1 MKLKDKV
8 GIVTASA
15 GAGIGQATARKFAK
29 EGALVVVTDHHERRT
44 SEVAESMKAE
54 YGKDRILGI
63 RCDVSSLADVREMV
77 KKTVDT
83 FGRID
88 ILVNNAGRNVLA
100 PVHKMT
106 DEQWNLVIDV
116 NLKGTFFCTKEVVP
130 FMIKQKYGRI
140 ISISS
145 IEGWGGSPMGETHY
159 AATKA
164 GIVGFTKALAR
175 ELAPHNITVNAIA
188 PGIIPNPFLKK
199 IYGPMLEGVAKIV
212 PLGRGGKPEEVA
224 NAVSFLASEEASYI
238 TGETLVVSGGLYM
251 H

>member
-1 MKLKDKV
+1 
-8 GIVTASA
+8 
-15 GAGIGQATARKFAK
+15 
-29 EGALVVVTDHHERRT
+29 
-44 SEVAESMKAE
+44 
-54 YGKDRILGI
+54 
-63 RCDVSSLADVREMV
+63 
-77 KKTVDT
+77 
-83 FGRID
+83 
-88 ILVNNAGRNVLA
+88 
-100 PVHKMT
+100 MT

-116 NLKGTFFCTKEVVP
+116 NLKGTFFCTKEVIP

-175 ELAPHNITVNAIA
+175 ELAPYNITVNAIA